1 MFFKEGIVLR
11 KLVVN
16 LEKNLD
22 RIMKDIQTESRQRFD
37 HYRSTTDIEMSNIM
51 QTVRAHLTI
60 LFQAMRGKK
69 IDEEGLDATLTALG
83 ERRARQG
90 YTLTDVLG
98 SFQVAREIL
107 YRYVKEALAAD
118 TTIRASHLLEFDTI
132 LCRLFNRIEFGAI
145 GPFLQFQD
153 QIIQVQQS
161 FLKHKFSNLFKLVE
175 AISNNLNMQ
184 EFCEILLDYLCR
196 FYDVK
201 VAGVFLLDEKG
212 RELYP
217 QHVVGLSRRFQSEQ
231 RLSSQLTAVKQ
242 CLTEGAAVTV
252 IDAPFLDDELTA
264 AVPKTEPDDERPDRP
279 KNAKG
284 QTGQTARSER
294 PECSSLYAPMIGRQ
308 STYGVV
314 TVHSYKMRRFSQ
326 MEVQQLETLARIVAV
341 ALENARF
348 YQNLLEEKGKLD
360 AIVNSISDGL
370 ILIDF
375 HEEIVFIN
383 EQATRYLQQPSYKLL
398 GASASIIPE
407 RFLLN
412 AKDPHVIQSTYLRA
426 LTNIIDHPV
435 LEFTLYKPE
444 IADIRLT
451 MFPVRDRDHHFI
463 GRGLI
468 IEDVSHEKEVN
479 RMKSEFVAIAS
490 HTMRTP
496 MTSILGFASLLLEKK
511 VPDQARDKYLMNIH
525 RESMRLTNI
534 LNDMLD
540 LANIEAGKISL
551 KLVPVDARELIQSV
565 AHDVKQQFQREVTIV
580 GNSTKLPRLIA
591 DRQKLHQAVLNLIA
605 NAVKY
610 TQGPITLCAKK
621 IASQRFRTGWN
632 CSQVNVDS
640 PGYFPAL
647 SICVEDKGEGIP
659 SDHLNAI
666 FEPFYRLNTQLHE
679 GTGLGLT
686 IVRYIVEAHG
696 GKVWVES
703 KPGKGCAFTFVIPL
717 ELTRPDQNIRR
728 LTV

>member
-1 MFFKEGIVLR
+1 VLQ
-11 KLVVN
+11 KLVVY

-22 RIMKDIQTESRQRFD
+22 RIMKDIQAEARQRFD
-37 HYRSTTDIEMSNIM
+37 HYQDATEIEMSNIL
-51 QTVRAHLTI
+51 QTTRAQI
-60 LFQAMRGKK
+60 IIFFQALRGRTV
-69 IDEEGLDATLTALG
+69 DEEGFDATLTALG

-98 SFQVAREIL
+98 MFQVVREVL
-107 YRYVKEALAAD
+107 YRYVGEAVEEQGDLKAK
-118 TTIRASHLLEFDTI
+118 HVLEFDKVM
-132 LCRLFNRIEFGAI
+132 CRLFNRIEFGAI

-153 QIIQVQQS
+153 NIIQVQQA

-184 EFCEILLDYLCR
+184 EFCDLLLDYLCR

-201 VAGVFLLDEKG
+201 VAGVFLLDERGK
-212 RELYP
+212 ELYP
-217 QHVVGLSRRFQSEQ
+217 QHVFGLSRRFQNEQ
-231 RLSSQLTAVKQ
+231 RISAQVPAVKQ
-242 CLTEGAAVTV
+242 CLSEGTAVAVLNAPYHADDLTITIPAGGSDRMPSKERAKRGAAQ
-252 IDAPFLDDELTA
+252 
-264 AVPKTEPDDERPDRP
+264 
-279 KNAKG
+279 NH
-284 QTGQTARSER
+284 

-308 STYGVV
+308 RTYGLVSI
-314 TVHSYKMRRFSQ
+314 HCYKMKRFSQ
-326 MEVQQLETLARIVAV
+326 TEVQQMETLARIVAV

-348 YQNLLEEKGKLD
+348 YQNLIEEKGKLD

-383 EQATRYLQQPSYKLL
+383 EQATRYLQQPVYKLL
-398 GASASIIPE
+398 GSSASIIPD
-407 RFLLN
+407 RFMAN
-412 AKDPHVIQSTYLRA
+412 AKDPHVVQATYLRA
-426 LTNIIDHPV
+426 LNNIIDHPV
-435 LEFTLYKPE
+435 LEFTIYKPE
-444 IADIRLT
+444 IADVRMT

-496 MTSILGFASLLLEKK
+496 MTSILGFASLLVEKK
-511 VPDQARDKYLMNIH
+511 IPAHSQEKYLQSIH
-525 RESMRLTNI
+525 RESLRLTTI

-551 KLVPVDARELIQSV
+551 KLVPVESSEMIQLAVREGRL
-565 AHDVKQQFQREVTIV
+565 QFQRDIEVAAPKQ
-580 GNSTKLPRLIA
+580 KLPRLIA

-605 NAVKY
+605 NAAKY
-610 TQGPITLCAKK
+610 TDGKITVSFKKVAK
-621 IASQRFRTGWN
+621 AAFRPGWQ
-632 CSQVNVDS
+632 CSQVNLNT
-640 PGYFPAL
+640 PGLFPAVA
-647 SICVEDKGEGIP
+647 ICVEDAGEGIP
-659 SDHLNAI
+659 ADHLNAI
-666 FEPFYRLNTQLHE
+666 FEPFYRLNTQIHE

-696 GKVWVES
+696 GKVWVET
-703 KPGKGCAFTFVIPL
+703 KQGKGCAFTFIIPL
-717 ELTRPDQNIRR
+717 ELTHPDPNLGR